1 MTLEESREITFS
13 EAIWMATQD
22 AHGAAER
29 NGFLARLMNGELPI
43 SAYGRLIAQHRAIY
57 GAIEDAN
64 DRMCGDLSVARFVHD
79 ELLRMPAL
87 DRDIA
92 AVLGPDWST
101 CDEAN
106 VLPITQEYVERIR
119 VAAASWSPGW
129 VAHHYVR
136 YLGDLSGGF
145 HIGAA
150 IEAAY
155 GIDAESGTSFYRF
168 DAIDDPVALKEQ
180 YRSDLDEAE
189 WDEAT
194 QERFVEEILHAY
206 HLNTVLFE
214 ELLAHV

>member
-1 MTLEESREITFS
+1 MTLEDSREITFS
-13 EAIWMATQD
+13 EAIWMATQG

-43 SAYGRLIAQHRAIY
+43 NAYGRLIAQHRAIY
-57 GAIEDAN
+57 GAIEESN
-64 DRMCGDLSVARFVHD
+64 TRMQADPSVAAFVHD

-92 AVLGPDWST
+92 AVLGPDWSA
-101 CDEAN
+101 CDEAS
-106 VLPITQEYVERIR
+106 VLPVTLQYVERIR
-119 VAAASWSPGW
+119 GAAATWAPGW

-155 GIDAESGTSFYRF
+155 GIDAASGTSFYRF
-168 DAIDDPVALKEQ
+168 DAIEDPIRFKQ
-180 YRSDLDEAE
+180 KYRDDLDDAG
-189 WDEAT
+189 WDAKT